1 MPRLSIILLSAA
13 SLSTLASA
21 ALAAAPPAGGSPGS
35 PDAAS
40 SSASDGMSDI
50 IVTAQKRS
58 DRLSDVPLSINAATG
73 EQLKVAGITGA
84 ADLVKIVPG
93 FTTVNTAFGNPVYLI
108 RGIGF
113 NDSTLGISPAVSIYM
128 DQQPLSF
135 SPMSRGSVLDLER
148 VEVLKGPQ
156 GTLFGQNST
165 GGAINFIAAKPTQT
179 FKAGADF
186 TYGRF
191 GQADGEA
198 FISGPVSDTLA
209 VRVAARTENRSDW
222 QKGYLS
228 NERLGNKRFLN
239 GRISAFWTPSDRISL
254 LLTVNGWRDR
264 SDAQQPQF
272 VKYTPART
280 GPTARVVPFPI
291 ETFPAAPHNA
301 RAAAW
306 PVGFDYRL
314 DNWMYSFAGDL
325 EADLTDDIHLA
336 SLTSYVDYHQ
346 SVPINYGGT
355 TFANAFSLDVG
366 DISTFAQE
374 LRLSGDI
381 GSRIKWMLGGAYKR
395 DHVLEIQYAEPL
407 ISSSAIL
414 AGRLINGYTDTN
426 DQRIKSRGVF
436 GSVDFKLTDQLTLQ
450 GSMRYTKENRRY
462 TGCVSDTGA
471 GDLAGAANNALRTNI
486 APGGCVAISSTGQAL
501 PIINNSLN
509 QDNVSYR
516 ASLNWKPS
524 STTLIY
530 ANITKGYK
538 SGSFPTIFGV
548 FATQKDP
555 IGQESVLAY
564 ELGAKLRLAP
574 KIDMTGAAFYYD
586 YGDKQLLGAKR
597 DLIFGVLPA
606 LVSIPKSRVA
616 GAEASV
622 TAGPFSGLTIA
633 LNGTYVSSKVQKN
646 PVQPTGPFGDPGNF
660 VGEAFPL
667 TPKWQGT
674 ASVDYRFAIN
684 ERLNGYGGAS
694 ATGRTRTFN
703 ALLARTPA
711 SALNEATYHVSGR
724 ALLDLRI
731 GIEAADRLWSVELW
745 GRNVTN
751 RYYTTGTKK
760 VADFVTSFAGMPA
773 TYGVTARFRM

>member
-1 MPRLSIILLSAA
+1 MLLSAI
-13 SLSTLASA
+13 SLPTLASA
-21 ALAAAPPAGGSPGS
+21 AIAAAPPSEGPAAT
-35 PDAAS
+35 PDVAP
-40 SSASDGMSDI
+40 SSASDGISDI

-58 DRLSDVPLSINAATG
+58 DRLSEVPLSINAATG
-73 EQLKVAGITGA
+73 EQLRTAGITGA

-93 FTTVNTAFGNPVYLI
+93 FTTVNTAFGNPVYFI

-113 NDSTLGISPAVSIYM
+113 NDSTLGVSPAVSIYM

-179 FKAGADF
+179 LKAGADF

-198 FISGPVSDTLA
+198 YISGPVSDMLA
-209 VRVAARTENRSDW
+209 FRVAARTENRSDW
-222 QKGYLS
+222 QKGYLN
-228 NERLGNKRFLN
+228 NERLGDKRFLN
-239 GRISAFWTPSDRISL
+239 GRISAFWTPSDRVSL
-254 LLTVNGWRDR
+254 LLTANGWRDR

-280 GPTARVVPFPI
+280 GPTARVVPFPVA
-291 ETFPAAPHNA
+291 TFPAAPHDA
-301 RAAAW
+301 RLAAW
-306 PVGFDYRL
+306 PLDFNYRL
-314 DNWMYSFAGDL
+314 DNWMYSFAGDF
-325 EADLTDDIHLA
+325 EFDLTENIHLA
-336 SLTSYVDYHQ
+336 SLTSYVKYHQ
-346 SVPINYGGT
+346 SIPINYGGT
-355 TFANAFSLDVG
+355 NFANAFSLDVG
-366 DISTFAQE
+366 DISTFSQE
-374 LRLSGDI
+374 LRISGDV
-381 GSRIKWMLGGAYKR
+381 GSRIKWMLGGTYKR
-395 DHVLEIQYAEPL
+395 DHVHEIQYASPL
-407 ISSSAIL
+407 ITSSAIL
-414 AGRLINGYTDTN
+414 AGRLINGYIDTN

-450 GSMRYTKENRRY
+450 GSMRYTKEDRRY
-462 TGCVSDTGA
+462 IGCVSDTGA
-471 GDLAGAANNALRTNI
+471 GDLAAAANNALRTNI
-486 APGGCVAISSTGQAL
+486 APGGCVAISSSGQGL
-501 PIINNSLN
+501 QIINNSLD

-524 STTLIY
+524 STMLVY
-530 ANITKGYK
+530 ANVTKGYK

-564 ELGAKLRLAP
+564 ELGAKLRLAR
-574 KIDMTGAAFYYD
+574 KIDITGAAFYYD
-586 YGDKQLLGAKR
+586 YGDKQLLGAKK

-616 GAEASV
+616 GAEASLS
-622 TAGPFSGLTIA
+622 AGPFSGLSFA
-633 LNGTYVSSKVQKN
+633 LNGTYVSTRVQRN
-646 PVQPTGPFGDPGNF
+646 PVQPTGPFGDAGNF

-674 ASVDYRFAIN
+674 ASVDYHFALN

-694 ATGRTRTFN
+694 VTGRTSTFN
-703 ALLARTPA
+703 ALLARTA
-711 SALNEATYHVSGR
+711 AAALNEATYHVPGYI
-724 ALLDLRI
+724 LLDLRV

-745 GRNVTN
+745 GRNVTD

-773 TYGVTARFRM
+773 SYGVTARFRM